1 MYIKVSTGT
10 SFAAAAEY
18 NEAGLSPRQKKQ
30 KVGQVAYIGGFN
42 LLADDALGIAA
53 EMAAV
58 ASRSRT
64 QKPVWNVSLSAAD
77 GQHLTDRDWVAAVE
91 QYLKTAGA
99 DSVRH
104 QVAIWRHGDTGRD
117 HVHALVNAVP
127 TDGERA
133 LKRYHNGKRAK
144 EAAHQIDTN
153 LAQPIEKG
161 QGVRET
167 IAQTLSE
174 ALRDDQPT
182 TLEELLSDLRKRG
195 IVAQI
200 KPNAKSPGITFQLGE
215 HQPIKGSR
223 VGYKY
228 SQVVSALAANRAEY
242 QAQIDRLQKEIDQ
255 KPTVVEIVRPD
266 ADQQVEIDRLKL
278 ERDEAYAKRNFMQ
291 EVFLNQPAKTVIKE
305 VEVEVIKPDPR
316 DQVQIEQ
323 LQQQVQRNYEAF
335 LKQKQRADKVPELE
349 QSVQDLVKQNQGL
362 AWINQQQQ
370 TQVEQSLGIYR
381 ELAEQYKT
389 HIAKYNE
396 LMRRYNEQKERLR
409 ANATPT
415 TPTNEPPATIPSQVI
430 PTAAPVV
437 KDSPVEPKQ
446 PATVQANLDP
456 AWVASMNQRI
466 RQAAKAAGNLA
477 QFETHLRSV
486 SQTNPPIS
494 RRKGADGK
502 YIYQDKGG
510 QATAG
515 ELGFQTGELKRL
527 IEAPVQAKTWERG
540 IG

>member
-10 SFAAAAEY
+10 SFAATAEY

-30 KVGQVAYIGGFN
+30 KAGQVAYIGGFN
-42 LLADDALGIAA
+42 LLADDAVGIAA

-77 GQHLTDRDWVAAVE
+77 GQHLTDGDWIIAVE

-144 EAAHQIDTN
+144 EAAHQIDTILN
-153 LAQPIEKG
+153 QPIEKG
-161 QGVRET
+161 QGVRE
-167 IAQTLSE
+167 IVAQTLSD
-174 ALRDDQPT
+174 ALSEDKPT
-182 TLEELLSDLRKRG
+182 TLEELAVDLRKRG

-223 VGYKY
+223 VGHKY
-228 SQVVSALAANRAEY
+228 SQVMAALAANRAEY
-242 QAQIDRLQKEIDQ
+242 QAEIDRLQKEIDQ
-255 KPTVVEIVRPD
+255 KPAVVEIVRPD

-291 EVFLNQPAKTVIKE
+291 EALLNRPAKTVIKE

-316 DQVQIEQ
+316 DQEQIEQ
-323 LQQQVQRNYEAF
+323 LQQQVQRNYQAF

-349 QSVQDLVKQNQGL
+349 RSVQDLTKQNQGL
-362 AWINQQQQ
+362 VQINQQQQ
-370 TQVEQSLGIYR
+370 VQVEQSLSIYR

-409 ANATPT
+409 AKTLPT
-415 TPTNEPPATIPSQVI
+415 TPTNEPPATIPSQVLL
-430 PTAAPVV
+430 TAVPVL
-437 KDSPVEPKQ
+437 KDPPIELKQ
-446 PATVQANLDP
+446 PATAQASLDP
-456 AWVASMNQRI
+456 AWVTSMNQRI
-466 RQAAKAAGNLA
+466 RQAAKAAGNSA
-477 QFETHLRSV
+477 QFETYLRSV
-486 SQTNPPIS
+486 SQTNPRIS

-502 YIYQDKGG
+502 YIYQDKTG
-510 QATAG
+510 QATAA
-515 ELGFQTGELKRL
+515 ELGFQAGELKRL
-527 IEAPVQAKTWERG
+527 IEGPVQAPTKGRK